1 MDIWNSGLIFVLR
14 SLLNQYAMKSIK
26 RIIFVC
32 GAMVICGSA
41 FSQAQFSL
49 GLKGG
54 LNFANLDVSDIGGT
68 YDNRTGYHLG
78 AFGLFKFAKFGIQ
91 PEIIY
96 SEQGSKVKDPNLGD
110 FESNFSYVNIPIIL
124 KLYTIA
130 GLNLQVGPQFGF
142 LTSAEVDGDNI
153 KDELKGSDF
162 SVGLGVGWDAPFG
175 LSLDARYN
183 LGVSDVS
190 DQAAAEI
197 KNQVWQISAGFKILK
212 FGK

>member
-1 MDIWNSGLIFVLR
+1 MKTTRNIFLAAI
-14 SLLNQYAMKSIK
+14 LLMA
-26 RIIFVC
+26 
-32 GAMVICGSA
+32 ASA
-41 FSQAQFSL
+41 SAVAQAQFSV

-54 LNFANLDVSDIGGT
+54 LNFANLDVSDIPGT

-78 AFGLFKFAKFGIQ
+78 AFALLKFAKFGIQ

-96 SEQGSKVKDPNLGD
+96 SEQGSKVKTPNLSN
-110 FESNFSYVNIPIIL
+110 FESNFSYVNIPIIM
-124 KLYTIA
+124 KLYTIG

-142 LTSAEVDGDNI
+142 LTSAEWGDESI
-153 KDELKGSDF
+153 KDELKKSDF

-183 LGVSDVS
+183 LGISDVS
-190 DQAAAEI
+190 DVAEAQI
-197 KNQVWQISAGFKILK
+197 KNQVWQISAGFKIFK

>member
-1 MDIWNSGLIFVLR
+1 MKTTRNIFLTAI
-14 SLLNQYAMKSIK
+14 LLMA
-26 RIIFVC
+26 
-32 GAMVICGSA
+32 ASA
-41 FSQAQFSL
+41 VAQAQFSV

-54 LNFANLDVSDIGGT
+54 LNFANLDVSDISGT

-78 AFGLFKFAKFGIQ
+78 AFTQFKFTKFAIQ

-96 SEQGSKVKDPNLGD
+96 SEQGAKVKDPNLGSL
-110 FESNFSYVNIPIIL
+110 ESNFSYVNIPIIL
-124 KLYTIA
+124 KLYTIG

-142 LTSAEVDGDNI
+142 LTSAEWGDESI

-183 LGVSDVS
+183 LGISDVS
-190 DQAAAEI
+190 DVAAAQI
-197 KNQVWQISAGFKILK
+197 KNQVWQISAGFKIFK

>member
-1 MDIWNSGLIFVLR
+1 
-14 SLLNQYAMKSIK
+14 MKSIK
-26 RIIFVC
+26 GIIFVC
-32 GAMVICGSA
+32 GAMLISGSA

-54 LNFANLDVSDIGGT
+54 LNFANLDVSNLQGT
-68 YDNRTGYHLG
+68 YDGRTGYHLG
-78 AFGLFKFAKFGIQ
+78 AFSLIKLGKIGIQ

-96 SEQGSKVKDPNLGD
+96 SEQGAKVKQPNTSSL
-110 FESNFSYVNIPIIL
+110 ESNFSYVNIPIIL
-124 KLYTIA
+124 KLYAIG

-142 LTSAEVDGDNI
+142 LTSAELEGDNI
-153 KDELKGSDF
+153 KDQLKNSDF

-190 DQAAAEI
+190 DVAAAQI
-197 KNQVWQISAGFKILK
+197 KNQVWQISAGFKLLK

>member
-1 MDIWNSGLIFVLR
+1 
-14 SLLNQYAMKSIK
+14 MKPMK
-26 RIIFVC
+26 RIIFLSS
-32 GAMVICGSA
+32 AMVLCGFA
-41 FSQAQFSL
+41 FAQAQVSV
-49 GLKGG
+49 GIKGG
-54 LNFANLDVSDIGGT
+54 LNFANLDVSDIAGT

-78 AFGLFKFAKFGIQ
+78 AFTQFKFEKFAIQ

-96 SEQGSKVKDPNLGD
+96 SEQGSEVKDPNLGN

-124 KLYTIA
+124 KLYTIG
-130 GLNLQVGPQFGF
+130 GLNLQAGPQFGF
-142 LTSAEVDGDNI
+142 LTSAKWGDESI

-183 LGVSDVS
+183 LGISDVS
-190 DQAAAEI
+190 DVAAAQI

>member
-1 MDIWNSGLIFVLR
+1 MKTTKNYVLAAIFLMAA
-14 SLLNQYAMKSIK
+14 SA
-26 RIIFVC
+26 
-32 GAMVICGSA
+32 SA
-41 FSQAQFSL
+41 FAQTQFSI

-54 LNFANLDVSDIGGT
+54 LNFANLDVSDIPGT

-78 AFGLFKFAKFGIQ
+78 AFALLKFPKFGIQ

-96 SEQGSKVKDPNLGD
+96 SEQGSEVKDPNLGSL
-110 FESNFSYVNIPIIL
+110 ESNFSYVNVPIIF
-124 KLYTIA
+124 KLYTIG

-142 LTSAEVDGDNI
+142 LTSAKWGDQSI
-153 KDELKGSDF
+153 KDELKSSDF

-190 DQAAAEI
+190 DVAAAQI
-197 KNQVWQISAGFKILK
+197 KNQVWQISAGFKILN